1 MKKTAM
7 CALLLLLCGCVAS
20 QGPMEKDNVAHVFA
34 TTAIRVFDADH
45 ADFDVPIEEAFS
57 THELAILGENRDAL
71 VSMIESALGRQ
82 DVMLLDEIGSGDA
95 VSMLQFALSRQDS
108 VWGARLAGHFRVE
121 KVLRLVRH
129 HFLTPRRCYGW
140 EGPDYSQ
147 LESFLTDNQYQY
159 SITYLEAIEAI
170 TGKPIADAIVLTPAE
185 SARIEKHATNEKS
198 AFHHWALWI
207 QRKLNHQK
215 AEQSAVADTHKPRRS
230 G

>member
-1 MKKTAM
+1 MKKTGM

-20 QGPMEKDNVAHVFA
+20 HGPMEKDNVAHVFA
-34 TTAIRVFDADH
+34 TAAIRVFDDDH
-45 ADFDVPIEEAFS
+45 ADFDVPIEEVFS
-57 THELAILGENRDAL
+57 THDLAILGENRDAL
-71 VSMIESALGRQ
+71 VSMIESALGW
-82 DVMLLDEIGSGDA
+82 
-95 VSMLQFALSRQDS
+95 QDS

-121 KVLRLVRH
+121 KVLWLVRN

-170 TGKPIADAIVLTPAE
+170 TGKPIADAIVLTPDE

-198 AFHHWALWI
+198 VFYHWALWI

-215 AEQSAVADTHKPRRS
+215 AEQGAAADAHKPRH
-230 G
+230 

>member
-1 MKKTAM
+1 MRRRMKKTVM

-20 QGPMEKDNVAHVFA
+20 HGPMEKDNVAHVFA
-34 TTAIRVFDADH
+34 TTAIRVFDVAH
-45 ADFDVPIEEAFS
+45 ADFDVPIEEVFS
-57 THELAILGENRDAL
+57 THDLAILGENRDAL
-71 VSMIESALGRQ
+71 VSMIEFALGW
-82 DVMLLDEIGSGDA
+82 
-95 VSMLQFALSRQDS
+95 QDS
-108 VWGARLAGHFRVE
+108 VWGARLAGHFRIE
-121 KVLRLVRH
+121 KVLWLVRH

-198 AFHHWALWI
+198 VFYHWALWI

-215 AEQSAVADTHKPRRS
+215 AEQGAAADAPNPRA
-230 G
+230 

>member
-1 MKKTAM
+1 MRRRMKKTGM

-20 QGPMEKDNVAHVFA
+20 HGPMEKDNVAHVFA
-34 TTAIRVFDADH
+34 TAAIRVFDDDH
-45 ADFDVPIEEAFS
+45 ADFDVPIEEVFS
-57 THELAILGENRDAL
+57 THDLAILGENRDAL
-71 VSMIESALGRQ
+71 VSMIESALGW
-82 DVMLLDEIGSGDA
+82 
-95 VSMLQFALSRQDS
+95 QDS

-121 KVLRLVRH
+121 KVLWLVRN

-170 TGKPIADAIVLTPAE
+170 TGKPIADAIVLTPDE

-198 AFHHWALWI
+198 VFYHWALWI

-215 AEQSAVADTHKPRRS
+215 AEQGAAADAHKPRH
-230 G
+230 

>member
-1 MKKTAM
+1 MRRRMKQTGM
-7 CALLLLLCGCVAS
+7 YALLLLLCGCVGS
-20 QGPMEKDNVAHVFA
+20 RSPMEKRSGEENVAQVFA
-34 TTAIRVFDADH
+34 MTAIRVFDRDH
-45 ADFDVPIEEAFS
+45 ADFDVPMEEVFS
-57 THELAILGENRDAL
+57 THDLAILGENRDAL
-71 VSMIESALGRQ
+71 VSMIEFALG
-82 DVMLLDEIGSGDA
+82 
-95 VSMLQFALSRQDS
+95 RQDS

-147 LESFLTDNQYQY
+147 LESFLADNQYQY

-185 SARIEKHATNEKS
+185 STRIEKHATNEKS
-198 AFHHWALWI
+198 VFYHWALWI

-215 AEQSAVADTHKPRRS
+215 AEQGAAADAPNPRA
-230 G
+230 

>member
-1 MKKTAM
+1 MRRRMKKTAM

-20 QGPMEKDNVAHVFA
+20 HGPMEKRSGQENVAHVFA
-34 TTAIRVFDADH
+34 TTAIRVFDVDH
-45 ADFDVPIEEAFS
+45 ADFNIPIEEAFS
-57 THELAILGENRDAL
+57 THDLAILGENRDAL
-71 VSMIESALGRQ
+71 VSMIESALGW
-82 DVMLLDEIGSGDA
+82 
-95 VSMLQFALSRQDS
+95 QDS

-121 KVLRLVRH
+121 KVLWLVRY

-185 SARIEKHATNEKS
+185 STRIEKHAKNEKS
-198 AFHHWALWI
+198 VFYHWALWI
-207 QRKLNHQK
+207 QRKLNHLK
-215 AEQSAVADTHKPRRS
+215 AEQSAAADSHKPHH
-230 G
+230 